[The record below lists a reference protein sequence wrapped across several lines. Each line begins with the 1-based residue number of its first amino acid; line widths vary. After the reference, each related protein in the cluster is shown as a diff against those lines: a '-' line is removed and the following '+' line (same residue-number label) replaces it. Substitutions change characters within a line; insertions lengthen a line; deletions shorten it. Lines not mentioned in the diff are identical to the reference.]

1 MNEQRRERCV
11 WTCVVC
17 VGGSEGQVDNI
28 TGVPGTGRLGSPKQ
42 GAPATI
48 AGTPMMAQY

>member
-1 MNEQRRERCV
+1 MNEQRRERYV

-28 TGVPGTGRLGSPKQ
+28 TGVLGTGRLDSSRQ
-42 GAPATI
+42 RAPATTV
-48 AGTPMMAQY
+48 GTPKVA